1 MPADENQSI
10 WKTYF
15 SDGPAFLSLTGLA
28 LIGSGAFALFLT
40 FTEHFLPHDRVHL
53 GFTAEELSLLAP
65 NLVKF
70 MFHDRAAFGGALF
83 SIGIIYL
90 WIAEYPLR
98 AKQPW
103 AWWTFVISGIF
114 GFGSFLSYIGYG
126 YLDTWHGLAT
136 LVLMPLFIL
145 GLIKSKPQSNG
156 KATFKEFSISPL
168 KIPSFIKE
176 CGYAYLFLFFYTGGL
191 ILGGISILV
200 IGMTT
205 VFVPQDIE
213 FIQLCGY
220 EISELSPNLIP
231 VIAHDRAGFGGG
243 LLTTGITQ
251 YLILLNAN
259 FSRSLWQTISLSGA
273 IGFAS
278 AIGIHYYVGYTD
290 LFHLSPALLGAL
302 IFSIGIFLSRK
313 YI

>member
-1 MPADENQSI
+1 MPVDENQSI

-15 SDGPAFLSLTGLA
+15 SDGPTFLSLTGLA

-40 FTEHFLPHDRVHL
+40 FTEHFLPHDSIHL

-70 MFHDRAAFGGALF
+70 MFHDRAAFGGAILA
-83 SIGIIYL
+83 IGIIYL
-90 WIAEYPLR
+90 WLSEYPLR
-98 AKQPW
+98 GKQSW
-103 AWWTFVISGIF
+103 AWWTFVISGVF

-136 LVLMPLFIL
+136 LVLTPLFIL
-145 GLIKSKPQSNG
+145 GLIKSKPQLHEKS
-156 KATFKEFSISPL
+156 TFSDFNISPL
-168 KIPSFIKE
+168 KISSVFKKH
-176 CGYAYLFLFFYTGGL
+176 GYAHLFLFFYTGGL
-191 ILGGISILV
+191 MLGGISILT

-213 FIQLCGY
+213 FIELCGY
-220 EISELSPNLIP
+220 EISELSPNLVP

-243 LLTTGITQ
+243 LLTTGVTL

-259 FSRSLWQTISLSGA
+259 FSRSLWQTIVLSGT
-273 IGFAS
+273 IGFTS

-290 LFHLSPALLGAL
+290 FFHLSPAIIGTL
-302 IFSIGIFLSRK
+302 IFSAGVALSRRF
-313 YI
+313 I